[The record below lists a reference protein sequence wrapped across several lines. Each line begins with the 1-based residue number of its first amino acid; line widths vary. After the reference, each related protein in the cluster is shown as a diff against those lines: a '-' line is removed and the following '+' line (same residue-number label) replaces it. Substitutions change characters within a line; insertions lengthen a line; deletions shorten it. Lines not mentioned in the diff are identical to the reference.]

1 MTESASAGHPVRME
15 WLAEHWR
22 ERARSEL
29 SVASYSSRL
38 VTQAIAAD
46 VPPAVVDM
54 LARAPSD
61 EVRHAHVCLEM
72 SRHHGGDGAWPMDV
86 KSEPLAVPGLS
97 SNETTVLAL
106 VSHGCI
112 NETVA
117 NVWLERSLAVA
128 TNRKARAA
136 LRELLGDE
144 IVHARTGWA
153 FVGAPAFR
161 PWRGL
166 VAKYMTSM
174 IRATLRV
181 WTGPKAHVLP
191 EGAHEHGV
199 LSLEETRSI
208 AREAVESLV
217 LAGFD
222 EAGITTA
229 RARQALSRTRE
240 AS

>member
-1 MTESASAGHPVRME
+1 MD

-29 SVASYSSRL
+29 CVASYSSRL
-38 VTQAIAAD
+38 LTQAIAAD

-54 LARAPSD
+54 LAHAPSD
-61 EVRHAHVCLEM
+61 EVRHTHVCLEM
-72 SRHHGGDGAWPMDV
+72 SRRHGGDGAWPEDA

-97 SNETTVLAL
+97 ANETTALAL

-117 NVWLERSLAVA
+117 NAWLERSLSVA
-128 TNRKARAA
+128 TNREARAA

-153 FVGAPAFR
+153 FVGSPAFR
-161 PWRGL
+161 PYRGL
-166 VAKYMTSM
+166 VAKYLTSM

-181 WTGPKAHVLP
+181 WTDPKAHVLP

-199 LSLEETRSI
+199 LSLSETRQI

-222 EAGITTA
+222 EAGISTA
-229 RARQALSRTRE
+229 RARDALSHAGEGR
-240 AS
+240 